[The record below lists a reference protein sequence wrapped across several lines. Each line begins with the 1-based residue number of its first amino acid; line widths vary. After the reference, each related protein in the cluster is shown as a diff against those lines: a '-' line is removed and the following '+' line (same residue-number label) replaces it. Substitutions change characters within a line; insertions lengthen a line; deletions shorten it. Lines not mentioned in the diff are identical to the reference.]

1 MQYTAPRQ
9 TRAAIEKS
17 DSAEMAQL
25 EALSAVALLVRNEGD
40 RIYTAMMT
48 VGLVLV
54 LGKCNRDSSR
64 IYERTKPYVN
74 NCWRA

>member
-25 EALSAVALLVRNEGD
+25 EALSAVTLLVRNEGD
-40 RIYTAMMT
+40 RIYTAMMMT
-48 VGLVLV
+48 AGLLLV
-54 LGKCNRDSSR
+54 LGKCTMS
-64 IYERTKPYVN
+64 
-74 NCWRA
+74 